1 MLTCPWCGTTHLTFQ
16 SNCQNCGGP
25 LPAQTGNNASSSPDE
40 ALPAPPPVPR
50 QIPNRYVWKLL
61 SRDGGAIA
69 AFVFGIL
76 GLIFSLVGTGL
87 TIAIITAFLG
97 IPFLLLGIAFLIAG
111 ASVFVLHYQK
121 AQKVVK
127 VLQDGFANA
136 GKIVSLEQNYHI
148 RINGRYPWVIR
159 YQFQVAGRDYAGS
172 VSVLNQP
179 GDQYQV
185 GKAAWILYLPDS
197 PKWNS
202 LYPHP

>member
-1 MLTCPWCGTTHLTFQ
+1 MITCPWCGTAHLTFQ

-25 LPAQTGNNASSSPDE
+25 LPASDEKNASSSPGE
-40 ALPAPPPVPR
+40 ALPTPPPAPR
-50 QIPNRYVWKLL
+50 PIPNRYVWRLL

-76 GLIFSLVGTGL
+76 GFIFSLVGAGL

-111 ASVFVLHYQK
+111 IWVFIFRYQN

-127 VLQDGFANA
+127 VLQDGLASD
-136 GKIVSLEQNYHI
+136 GKIVSSEQNYHVRI
-148 RINGRYPWVIR
+148 RGRYPWVLR
-159 YQFQVAGRDYAGS
+159 YQFQVEGQGYEGR

-179 GDQYQV
+179 GEQYQV
-185 GKAAWILYLPDS
+185 GKAAWILYLPDA

-202 LYPHP
+202 IYPHP

>member
-1 MLTCPWCGTTHLTFQ
+1 MITCPWCGTAHLTFQ

-25 LPAQTGNNASSSPDE
+25 LPAPDEKNAPSSPGE
-40 ALPAPPPVPR
+40 ALPAPPPAPR
-50 QIPNRYVWKLL
+50 PIPNRYAWKLL

-76 GLIFSLVGTGL
+76 GFIFSLVGAGL

-111 ASVFVLHYQK
+111 VWVLLLRYQN

-127 VLQDGFANA
+127 VLQDGLASD
-136 GKIVSLEQNYHI
+136 GKIVSLEQDYHV

-159 YQFQVAGRDYAGS
+159 YQFQAAGQDYEGK

-179 GDQYQV
+179 GEQYQV
-185 GKAAWILYLPDS
+185 GKAAWILYLPDA

>member
-1 MLTCPWCGTTHLTFQ
+1 
-16 SNCQNCGGP
+16 
-25 LPAQTGNNASSSPDE
+25 LPAYYEKNAPSGSRE
-40 ALPAPPPVPR
+40 ALPTPPPAPR
-50 QIPNRYVWKLL
+50 PIPNRYAWKLL

-76 GLIFSLVGTGL
+76 GFIFSLVGAGL

-111 ASVFVLHYQK
+111 VWVLLLRYQN

-127 VLQDGFANA
+127 VLQDGLASD
-136 GKIVSLEQNYHI
+136 GKIVSLEQNYRV
-148 RINGRYPWVIR
+148 RINGRYPWMIR
-159 YQFQVAGRDYAGS
+159 YQFQVEGQDYEGR

-179 GDQYQV
+179 GEHYQV
-185 GKAAWILYLPDS
+185 GKAAWILYLPDA